1 MKFSGIRLGKGYRL
15 KNGTA
20 ERVTFSKSVSETI
33 RQRKSKKQRVV
44 SPSQSAMHLPAG
56 KPKR

>member
-1 MKFSGIRLGKGYRL
+1 MGIKLGKGYRL
-15 KNGTA
+15 KNGKA

-44 SPSQSAMHLPAG
+44 SPSQSTMHMPAG
-56 KPKR
+56 KLKR